1 MQRALG
7 AAAAALFLLA
17 PGITGAQDTER
28 HQAALVAG
36 YKAAF
41 LCSGVFNAGQSEAQV
56 AADDLTGIYQEYREP
71 IAKLPAVVDR
81 KARTVSVAF
90 APDMPPRIA
99 AWRPGL
105 GCTNLPI
112 GAAPSAAAALPRL
125 EARPPRTNWDAQP
138 WPTGDRGAEVP
149 GPTPPALAAVVGAA
163 FDRATYGK
171 GSETTGVV
179 VVADGRIVA
188 ERYRAGYDKHTP
200 QRTWSAGKSMAAA
213 VIGAAVMDGIVD
225 PKKAATVPEWRRP
238 GDPRGAITLDNLLRM
253 SSGLYSGKAG
263 NRTDPLYFGGA
274 AVTEG
279 AVFQP
284 LEAPP
289 GQRWRYANND
299 TVLAVRA
306 LRAAI
311 GDDRRYLAY
320 PFTDLFWKIGM
331 VRTTPET
338 DWQGN
343 FVLSSQV
350 WTTAR
355 DLARFG
361 LLHLN
366 DGVWNGE
373 RVLPAGWVNY
383 VTTAGPAQPPPGA
396 SGAAPGY
403 GAQWWLYGAAQGLPE
418 DAYAAQGNRGQ
429 YVMVIPSR
437 RMVIVRRGFDGS
449 GQNFDLPRFT
459 RDVLAAGASSGAR

>member
-1 MQRALG
+1 MRRPML
-7 AAAAALFLLA
+7 AAAAALVLIA
-17 PGITGAQDTER
+17 PQPTGAQDTER

-41 LCSGVFNAGQSEAQV
+41 LCSGVFNAGQTEAQV
-56 AADDLTGIYQEYREP
+56 TADDLTGIYAEYREP
-71 IAKLPAVVDR
+71 IGKLPAVIDR
-81 KARTVSVAF
+81 EARTVSVAF

-112 GAAPSAAAALPRL
+112 GARVSTVAALPRL

-138 WPTGDRGAEVP
+138 WPTGDRGAEAP
-149 GPTPPALAAVVGAA
+149 GPTPPALAALVRAA
-163 FDRATYGK
+163 FDGASYGK
-171 GSETTGVV
+171 GSKTTAVI

-188 ERYRAGYDKHTP
+188 EQYRAGYNKHTP
-200 QRTWSAGKSMAAA
+200 QRTWSVGKSLAAA
-213 VIGAAVMDGIVD
+213 VVGAAVMDGLVD
-225 PKKAATVPEWRRP
+225 PKAPATVPEWRGR
-238 GDPRGAITLDNLLRM
+238 GDPRGAVTLDNLLRM

-263 NRTDPLYFGGA
+263 NRTDRLYFGGT
-274 AVTEG
+274 AVTEETV
-279 AVFQP
+279 AQP

-289 GQRWRYANND
+289 GSRWLYANND

-306 LRAAI
+306 VRAAI

-320 PFTDLFWKIGM
+320 PFTDLFWRIGM
-331 VRTTPET
+331 ARTTPET

-373 RVLPAGWVNY
+373 RVLPAGWVDY

-396 SGAAPGY
+396 AGAGPGY
-403 GAQWWLYGAAQGLPE
+403 GAQWWLFGAAQGLPE

-429 YVMVIPSR
+429 YLMVIPSR
-437 RMVIVRRGFDGS
+437 RMVVVRRGFDGT
-449 GQNFDLPRFT
+449 GERFEIA
-459 RDVLAAGASSGAR
+459 RFSADVLRARK

>member
-1 MQRALG
+1 MRNAIWAATASLG
-7 AAAAALFLLA
+7 LLTLGGA
-17 PGITGAQDTER
+17 SAQDTER

-41 LCSGVFNAGQSEAQV
+41 LCSGIFNAGQSEEAV
-56 AADDLTGIYQEYREP
+56 AADDLAGVYQEYRKPLGEM
-71 IAKLPAVVDR
+71 PAVVDR

-112 GAAPSAAAALPRL
+112 GAQAPAAAALPRL
-125 EARPPRTNWDAQP
+125 QTRPPRTDWDAQP
-138 WPTGDRGAEVP
+138 WPTGDRGAEAP
-149 GPTPPALAAVVGAA
+149 GPTPQALAAVVQAA
-163 FDRATYGK
+163 FDHVTYGK

-188 ERYRAGYDKHTP
+188 ERYRPGYDKHTP
-200 QRTWSAGKSMAAA
+200 QRTWSVGKSLAAA
-213 VIGAAVMDGIVD
+213 VIGAAVMDGLVD
-225 PKKAATVPEWRRP
+225 PKAPATVPEWRRP
-238 GDPRGAITLDNLLRM
+238 GDPRAAITLDNLLRM

-263 NRTDPLYFGGA
+263 NRTDRLYFGGT
-274 AVTEG
+274 AVTEETV
-279 AVFQP
+279 AQP

-306 LRAAI
+306 LRAAMK
-311 GDDRRYLAY
+311 DDRRYLAY

-331 VRTTPET
+331 ARTTPET

-373 RVLPAGWVNY
+373 RVLPKGWVGY
-383 VTTAGPAQPPPGA
+383 VTTPGGPQPPAGA
-396 SGAAPGY
+396 SGPGPGY
-403 GAQWWLYGAAQGLPE
+403 GAQWWLFGAAQGLPE
-418 DAYAAQGNRGQ
+418 HAYAAQGNRGQ

-437 RMVIVRRGFDGS
+437 RMVIVRRGFDGGGES
-449 GQNFDLPRFT
+449 FDIARFSAA
-459 RDVLAAGASSGAR
+459 VLRAYPG

>member
-1 MQRALG
+1 MRRVVLG
-7 AAAAALFLLA
+7 AVAAAGLLA
-17 PGITGAQDTER
+17 PSLTGAQDTER

-41 LCSGVFNAGQSEAQV
+41 LCSGMFNAGQTEAQV
-56 AADDLTGIYQEYREP
+56 AADDLTGIYPEYREP
-71 IAKLPAVVDR
+71 IGKLAAQVDR
-81 KARTVSVAF
+81 TARTVSVAF

-112 GAAPSAAAALPRL
+112 GAAPSAVAALPRL
-125 EARPPRTNWDAQP
+125 QAQPPRTDWDAQP
-138 WPTGDRGAEVP
+138 WPTGDRGAEAP
-149 GPTPPALAAVVGAA
+149 GRPPPALASAVAAA
-163 FDRATYGK
+163 FDRSTYGK
-171 GSETTGVV
+171 GSETTAVV
-179 VVADGRIVA
+179 VVQDGRIIA
-188 ERYRAGYDKHTP
+188 ERYREGYDRHTP
-200 QRTWSAGKSMAAA
+200 QRTWSAGKSIAAA

-225 PKKAATVPEWRRP
+225 PQRPATVPEWKSP
-238 GDPRGAITLDNLLRM
+238 GDPRAAITMDNLLRM
-253 SSGLYSGKAG
+253 ASGLYSGKAG
-263 NRTDPLYFGGA
+263 NRTDRLYFGGT
-274 AVTEG
+274 AVTEETV
-279 AVFQP
+279 AAP
-284 LEAPP
+284 LEAAP
-289 GQRWRYANND
+289 GTRWRYANND

-311 GDDRRYLAY
+311 NDDRRYLAY

-331 VRTTPET
+331 TRTTPET

-343 FVLSSQV
+343 FIMSSQV

-373 RVLPAGWVNY
+373 RVLPAGWVIY
-383 VTTAGPAQPPPGA
+383 VTTAGPAQPPPGRT
-396 SGAAPGY
+396 GEQGPGY
-403 GAQWWLYGAAQGLPE
+403 GAQWWLFGEAQGLPE

-437 RMVIVRRGFDGS
+437 RLVVVRRGFDGA
-449 GQNFDLPRFT
+449 GEQFDIDRFT
-459 RDVLAAGASSGAR
+459 GDVLKALPAR